1 MGKFTLVAL
10 VYSPIAVLFTV
21 LAYYWNY
28 LVLLKRSDKD
38 I

>member
-1 MGKFTLVAL
+1 MGKFALVAL
-10 VYSPIAVLFTV
+10 VYSPIAVLFAV

-28 LVLLKRSDKD
+28 LALLKRSDTD